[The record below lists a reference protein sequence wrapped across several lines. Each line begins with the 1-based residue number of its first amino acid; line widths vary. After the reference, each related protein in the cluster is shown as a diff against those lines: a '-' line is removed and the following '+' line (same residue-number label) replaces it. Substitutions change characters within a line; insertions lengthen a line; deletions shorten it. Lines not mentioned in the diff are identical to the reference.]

1 MFKRDRGSYIFL
13 YIRLF
18 LKIPGPLKT
27 RNGPCDPPPISV
39 TIPVMKDINPQFKS
53 CDKELSADILLTV
66 VEDEEFLSCYA
77 FLHNVFKLYNI
88 RLGWVYFGE
97 IGDCQEK
104 VKISLVRS
112 FPGVNALQSVVGA
125 AIEVLKPKAVFSVG
139 CCAGFQKAN
148 TKLGDVVISAKL
160 STTGDKKI
168 VGDEQQSDSRRL
180 DVSKNIRNLIKSAAD
195 GWRAP
200 LCDKE
205 APNPAVHRD
214 REILTGVYAENCPKK
229 CEELLG
235 ECRGVLAL
243 DLGGQGWNLKTI
255 DLSFIFFRT
264 LSLERCF

>member
-1 MFKRDRGSYIFL
+1 M
-13 YIRLF
+13 
-18 LKIPGPLKT
+18 
-27 RNGPCDPPPISV
+27 
-39 TIPVMKDINPQFKS
+39 
-53 CDKELSADILLTV
+53 LL
-66 VEDEEFLSCYA
+66 EKF
-77 FLHNVFKLYNI
+77 
-88 RLGWVYFGE
+88 FGE

-112 FPGVNALQSVVGA
+112 FPEVNALQSSVGT
-125 AIEVLKPKAVFSVG
+125 AIDVLKPKAVFSVG

-168 VGDEQQSDSRRL
+168 G
-180 DVSKNIRNLIKSAAD
+180 NLIKSAAD

-214 REILTGVYAENCPKK
+214 GEILTGVYAENCPKK